1 MTAILIRARLVV
13 LVHPGPPFVH
23 LCVGRSPKVCA
34 VQSSRTAPA
43 IILSCRF
50 QKNACILS
58 AHDDCQL
65 EFTGENDI
73 DHTPN
78 DETIR
83 LYTGNAFD
91 MTGERRRT
99 EYRADFNARWLP
111 CQDKLSK
118 KNLTC

>member
-1 MTAILIRARLVV
+1 LFTYVS
-13 LVHPGPPFVH
+13 
-23 LCVGRSPKVCA
+23 GRSPKVCA
-34 VQSSRTAPA
+34 VQEFKNSPA
-43 IILSCRF
+43 NHLVMPLPKERVRF
-50 QKNACILS
+50 YRRD
-58 AHDDCQL
+58 DDCQL

-73 DHTPN
+73 DHTPK

-111 CQDKLSK
+111 CQDKAIE